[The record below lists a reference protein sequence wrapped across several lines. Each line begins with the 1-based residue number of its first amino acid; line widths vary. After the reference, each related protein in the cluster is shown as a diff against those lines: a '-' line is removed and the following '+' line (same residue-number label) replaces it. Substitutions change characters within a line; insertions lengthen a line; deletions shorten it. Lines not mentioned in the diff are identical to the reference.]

1 MAWLWLIIAGL
12 LEVGWAIGLKETHGF
27 TRLWPSVL
35 TGIALAGSMVLLAW
49 AAREIP
55 IGTAYPIWVGIGA
68 LGTAVLGIILYGE
81 PASAARVVFIALLVG
96 SIIGLKV
103 TSGTTSSRVEA
114 TTEAMAVE

>member
-12 LEVGWAIGLKETHGF
+12 LEVGWAIGLKETQGF
-27 TRLWPSVL
+27 TRLVPSVL
-35 TGIALAGSMVLLAW
+35 TGIALAGSMFLLAL

-68 LGTAVLGIILYGE
+68 LGTAVLGILLYGE
-81 PASAARVVFIALLVG
+81 PATMARWLFIVLLVG

-103 TSGTTSSRVEA
+103 TSGVA
-114 TTEAMAVE
+114 TPRAETVVPTIVGE

>member
-12 LEVGWAIGLKETHGF
+12 LEVGWAIGLKETQGF
-27 TRLWPSVL
+27 TRLVPSIL
-35 TGIALAGSMVLLAW
+35 TAIALAASMFLLAL

-68 LGTAVLGIILYGE
+68 LGTAVLGMYLYGE
-81 PASAARVVFIALLVG
+81 PASAARIVFIALLVG

-103 TSGTTSSRVEA
+103 TSGA
-114 TTEAMAVE
+114 TTPRGEMVVPTTAGE